1 MRLSLIFI
9 FVKPIFIEFHIFLL
23 LKMNYDYF
31 AMNNSRKILADHKV
45 SITNPR
51 ILVLEALLELKGP
64 ITIDDLLAQLKDK
77 VAKSTLYRVLSDL
90 KDINILHE
98 FSTPDSQTVVELI
111 LEDHS
116 HHHHLFCSDCGE
128 IIDVEM
134 ATEFENRLLK
144 EIKRIEKKFNFVIED
159 HRLELFGKCTDL
171 CVNCK

>member
-1 MRLSLIFI
+1 MEKS
-9 FVKPIFIEFHIFLL
+9 
-23 LKMNYDYF
+23 
-31 AMNNSRKILADHKV
+31 SRKILSDNNI

-51 ILVLEALLELKGP
+51 IIVLEQLLKYKKP
-64 ITIDDLLAQLKDK
+64 ISVDNLLSSLNNQ
-77 VAKSTLYRVLSDL
+77 VAKSTLYRVLNDL

-98 FSTPDSQTVVELI
+98 FSTPDNQTVVELI

>member
-64 ITIDDLLAQLKDK
+64 ITVDDLLAQLKDK

-134 ATEFENRLLK
+134 ATEFENRLSK